1 MRPSRDDVARLAFAV
16 NAVAAGVERARRR
29 IPEAAS
35 LAVLQVL
42 GWAEREAPDK
52 AVRPSDLASALEV
65 HRSAITH
72 QLKALQQAG
81 HVTLTTD
88 PADRRSSIVTLT
100 ASGRHE
106 LDRLAEQGLDRFT
119 AFVADW
125 DAADVRTL
133 AELLARFEESK
144 AKVGNPHLDR

>member
-16 NAVAAGVERARRR
+16 NTVTAGVERARRR

-42 GWAEREAPDK
+42 GWAEREVPDK
-52 AVRPSDLASALEV
+52 AVRPSDIASALEV

-72 QLKALQQAG
+72 QLRTLRQAG

-88 PADRRSSIVTLT
+88 PADRRSSIVALT
-100 ASGRHE
+100 TSGRHE

-119 AFVADW
+119 AFLADW

-133 AELLARFEESK
+133 TDLLTRFEASK
-144 AKVGNPHLDR
+144 AKVGRPHADR

>member
-133 AELLARFEESK
+133 AELLTRFEESK

>member
-1 MRPSRDDVARLAFAV
+1 MRPSRDDVARLAYAV

-42 GWAEREAPDK
+42 GWAEREVPDK

-72 QLKALQQAG
+72 QLRALQQAG
-81 HVTLTTD
+81 RVTLTTD

-100 ASGRHE
+100 DSGRNE

-133 AELLARFEESK
+133 ADLLTRFEESK

>member
-16 NAVAAGVERARRR
+16 NTVAAGVERARRR

-42 GWAEREAPDK
+42 GWAEREVPDK

-72 QLKALQQAG
+72 QLRTLQQAG

-100 ASGRHE
+100 DSGRHE

-133 AELLARFEESK
+133 ADLLTRFEESK

>member
-16 NAVAAGVERARRR
+16 NTVAAGVERARRR

-42 GWAEREAPDK
+42 GWADREVPDK

-72 QLKALQQAG
+72 QLKTLQQAG

-100 ASGRHE
+100 DSGRHE

-133 AELLARFEESK
+133 ADLLTRFEESK
-144 AKVGNPHLDR
+144 ARVGDTHLDR

>member
-1 MRPSRDDVARLAFAV
+1 MARLAFAV
-16 NAVAAGVERARRR
+16 NTVAAGVERARRR

-42 GWAEREAPDK
+42 GWAEREVPDK

-72 QLKALQQAG
+72 QLKTLQQAG

-100 ASGRHE
+100 DSGRHE

-133 AELLARFEESK
+133 ADLLTRFEESK
-144 AKVGNPHLDR
+144 ARVGNPRPDR